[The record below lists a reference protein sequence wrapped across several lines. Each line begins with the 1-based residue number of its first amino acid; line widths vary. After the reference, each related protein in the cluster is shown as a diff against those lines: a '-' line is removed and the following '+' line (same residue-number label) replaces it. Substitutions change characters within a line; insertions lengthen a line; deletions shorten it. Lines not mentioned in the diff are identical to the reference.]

1 MKGVRKVGREREER
15 VKEKEGKGEER
26 GRKGE
31 K

>member
-26 GRKGE
+26 GWKGE